1 MYLLDE
7 PSAALDV
14 MAESKIFENFFALS
28 KDKIAIY
35 ITHRVKIAQNASKII
50 VMEDGNIVG
59 VGTHKDL
66 LNKCKVY
73 QELYNEENN

>member
-1 MYLLDE
+1 M
-7 PSAALDV
+7 
-14 MAESKIFENFFALS
+14 S